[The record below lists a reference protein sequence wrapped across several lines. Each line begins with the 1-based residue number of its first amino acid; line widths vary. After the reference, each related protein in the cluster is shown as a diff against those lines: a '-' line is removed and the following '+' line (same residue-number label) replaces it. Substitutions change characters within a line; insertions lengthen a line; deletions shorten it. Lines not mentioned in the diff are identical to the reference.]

1 MPREPSIFIFSQVF
15 VIFSIL
21 FFVSVSC
28 LAYSGALYC
37 AFLLCFNTELFHSKG
52 LSTVTFPAHRDGL
65 KSLGY
70 PLGLV
75 KP

>member
-1 MPREPSIFIFSQVF
+1 MLTKPFKFIFSQVF

-37 AFLLCFNTELFHSKG
+37 AFLLCFNTELFHCSG
-52 LSTVTFPAHRDGL
+52 LSTATSQAHLSEPMSQGC
-65 KSLGY
+65 